1 MIFSVLLLVVA
12 GMLLYYNSS
21 ENNRVEEDNLETV
34 TELENIL
41 EQQNTEQN
49 NQAQDGENS

>member
-41 EQQNTEQN
+41 EQRITEQN
-49 NQAQDGENS
+49 NLKMIINI